1 MFMSI
6 ATTEQ
11 FTVLVSLIKEVKPG
25 LGDTTIKIEDSL
37 VEHLGL
43 DSLDIL
49 QLSRKVNRRIGT
61 FDIDQWSSGE
71 RTVRSIL
78 DAVNS
83 PEPVSEPAST

>member
-49 QLSRKVNRRIGT
+49 QLSRKVNRRIGA